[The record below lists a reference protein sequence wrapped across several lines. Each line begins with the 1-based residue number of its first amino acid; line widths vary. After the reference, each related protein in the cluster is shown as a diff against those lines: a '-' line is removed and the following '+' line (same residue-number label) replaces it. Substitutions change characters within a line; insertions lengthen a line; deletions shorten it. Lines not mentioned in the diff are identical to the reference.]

1 MTTNETVS
9 QTAWHSIVC
18 DLRKNPHTTGFVSR
32 EDLLTWWRGFGAT
45 PDQIAHA
52 RRECNLPAP
61 GSGKVSTKRKATP

>member
-1 MTTNETVS
+1 MTTNETVPERS
-9 QTAWHSIVC
+9 WHLIIC

-32 EDLLTWWRGFGAT
+32 EELLTWWRGFGAT

-61 GSGKVSTKRKATP
+61 AGNFTTKRKATP